1 MPTVEVTVHP
11 NGLHPLMAVKAHH
24 KRTEEHMSVD
34 DIIKEGEIHNL
45 VGEVAGRKALY
56 AAIRRVDAMQPSDIA
71 PKTNYANCGRRKTL
85 TEEQERGIVA
95 FVKEWRSKFFCTC
108 HYIRN
113 ELGLQVTPRTINNVL
128 NNAGYYWKAVP
139 RIQGLSR
146 EQLAKR
152 KVFVDDHLAYPPSWW
167 EGHLNCVLDG
177 ITLTMPPTTLSGKQK
192 HAAQRITCNWQLPG
206 ERLHNDF
213 HTFNRY
219 GVQLG
224 TKVALW
230 GGFTGNGNFTLRL
243 WTPKPKMTAA
253 EWAALVPSV
262 RAAVDEAYGGD
273 VPARPWVWH
282 DNERFLLRPG
292 TYRQHGMSLHR
303 FPPCSGDLN
312 PIETVWAWLRKDL
325 AKREQ
330 ADLSDKRDLAP
341 QQFKQRCSQLLN
353 SYSVPKDGEQY
364 SRLQKLIRGMPKR
377 LRKCKANSYGRCGK

>member
-45 VGEVAGRKALY
+45 VGGVAGRKALY

-177 ITLTMPPTTLSGKQK
+177 VTLTMPPKTLSGKQK

-282 DNERFLLRPG
+282 DNERFLLCPD

-330 ADLSDKRDLAP
+330 ADLSDKRDLPP
-341 QQFKQRCSQLLN
+341 QQFQQRCYQLLN

-377 LRKCKANSYGRCGK
+377 LRKCKANSCGRCGK